1 MNKDQFWQII
11 DSVHAGSG
19 GDMDRKCELL
29 KEELATLEDQELREF
44 IDHFDSADAAAYTWP
59 LWGAAYVMHGGCSD
73 DSFSDFRATLISQ
86 GRAVFERSLAEP
98 ESLVELDF
106 ADEEAVCLEGFQYV
120 KDDAAKEKLGE
131 IPKRNVD
138 FPNDPTGPEWDEDE
152 LEQLF
157 PKLSAKYSGGNDRDA
172 SPPPDKPWWKFW

>member
-1 MNKDQFWQII
+1 MNTDQFWQII
-11 DSVHAGSG
+11 DSVHGKSS

-29 KEELATLEDQELREF
+29 KEELSRLESNELCDF
-44 IDHFDSADAAAYTWP
+44 INHFDSADAAAYTWP

-86 GRAVFERSLAEP
+86 GREVYERALNDP

-106 ADEEAVCLEGFQYV
+106 DDEEDVCYEGFQYV
-120 KDDAAKEKLGE
+120 KNDVAEEKLGE
-131 IPKRNVD
+131 IPKRKAS
-138 FPNDPTGPEWDEDE
+138 FPDDPTGLEWDEDS

-157 PKLSAKYSGGNDRDA
+157 PKLSAKYSGGRRQR
-172 SPPPDKPWWKFW
+172 